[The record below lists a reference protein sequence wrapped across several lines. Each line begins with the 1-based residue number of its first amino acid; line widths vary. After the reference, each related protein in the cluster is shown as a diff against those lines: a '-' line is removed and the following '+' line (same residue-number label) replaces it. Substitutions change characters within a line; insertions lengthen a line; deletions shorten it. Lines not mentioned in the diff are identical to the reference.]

1 MSTSRRYTDDEV
13 HAIFER
19 EAARQKEASHVEEA
33 SRAGLSLEELK
44 EIGAEAGIDPA
55 HIALAAS
62 ELAVR
67 RAPAKKE
74 ADEAFL
80 GIPTRIGTSRV
91 IRGHVTDDEWER
103 MVVEL
108 RGSSAA
114 TGLRAR
120 SAGSASGR

>member
-19 EAARQKEASHVEEA
+19 AAARQEEATHAEEA

-55 HIALAAS
+55 HIALAAN

-67 RAPAKKE
+67 GAAAETK
-74 ADEAFL
+74 ADESLL
-80 GIPTRIGTSRV
+80 GIPTRIGATRV
-91 IRGHVTDDEWER
+91 IHGHVADDE
-103 MVVEL
+103 
-108 RGSSAA
+108 
-114 TGLRAR
+114 
-120 SAGSASGR
+120 